1 MFLFSKKGKISMTL
15 DEISVILDRIQT
27 PMTLVTT
34 PINLESE
41 REKFFNSETYNPQ
54 FKYSIYK
61 NNNDKILDELSS
73 VQIISG
79 VDPRISDFHM
89 ELIESKN
96 LVNKMYYSIGD
107 NEDLTKYSKLRYG
120 MPSELLFKNAAKV
133 LKGRVKN
140 YHLIS
145 ETKVKHSKIIEKE
158 QIVSSLEKVLKH
170 FGLDDWQIVFSKRTL
185 DKNIRVG
192 VKSKYIVLG
201 SEDIRKH
208 AIKLRKTIVHE
219 IGTHVFRWY
228 NASLSGIPALAK
240 SNLKSYQDIEEGLA
254 TYNEDISDLLDYK
267 SLKQRA
273 LLTYA
278 IYIGEELTF
287 RQLYNVLVGF
297 VPTYNAFKIAL
308 RVKRGLSD
316 TSQPGIYPKD
326 VSYFRGYRKVR
337 KRLQEDVSLYN
348 KLYAG
353 KISLDQVKWV
363 DDGLIPKPKLIYK
376 AEEFNEIFNKI
387 GI

>member
-1 MFLFSKKGKISMTL
+1 MSLNEVSTL
-15 DEISVILDRIQT
+15 LDKIQT

-61 NNNDKILDELSS
+61 NNNDKILNELSS

-79 VDPRISDFHM
+79 VDPRISDFHID
-89 ELIESKN
+89 LIESKN

-107 NEDLTKYSKLRYG
+107 NDDLTKYSKMRYG

-133 LKGRVKN
+133 LKNKVKN

-145 ETKVKHSKIIEKE
+145 EAKVKHSKYIEKE

-201 SEDIRKH
+201 SEDIRKR

-228 NASLSGIPALAK
+228 NANLSGIPALTK

-278 IYIGEELTF
+278 IYIGEGLTF

-337 KRLQEDVSLYN
+337 RKLQEDVSLYN

-353 KISLDQVKWV
+353 KISLDQVSWV
-363 DDGLIPKPKLIYK
+363 DDGLIPKPKLIYNP
-376 AEEFNEIFNKI
+376 E
-387 GI
+387 